1 MFPVGGGGC
10 VVGGVVTGARVV
22 VVALG
27 VGVGDDEGVDTGTED
42 ALGVG
47 VAEDS
52 TLGAR
57 FGVAVGDVRD
67 DADGLDSEPGDDAE
81 PDGELDGHPVVPV
94 PAASV
99 SVPDA
104 AQPSSVTCRLDTTS
118 AFSSAGIQAL
128 SIEAARGA

>member
-1 MFPVGGGGC
+1 M
-10 VVGGVVTGARVV
+10 TGAGVV

-27 VGVGDDEGVDTGTED
+27 VGVGAGADEGLDTGAED
-42 ALGVG
+42 ALTVG

-57 FGVAVGDVRD
+57 FGVAVGDGRD
-67 DADGLDSEPGDDAE
+67 DADGLEPGDDAE
-81 PDGELDGHPVVPV
+81 PVGVLAGHAEAAV

-118 AFSSAGIQAL
+118 AFSSAGIHAL
-128 SIEAARGA
+128 SMEAARGA